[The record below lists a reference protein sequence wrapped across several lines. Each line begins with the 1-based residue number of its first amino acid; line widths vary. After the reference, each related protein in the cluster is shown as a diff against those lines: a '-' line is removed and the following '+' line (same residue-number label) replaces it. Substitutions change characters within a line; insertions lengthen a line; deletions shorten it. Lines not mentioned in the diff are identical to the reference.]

1 MLKTTMN
8 RFRTFFRTTTLGG
21 LVVVLPAFLLFLIV
35 RWLFLWVTDLIQPLT
50 DVVVAWLGA
59 PEFAADGIVILVI
72 IASCF
77 ALGVVVKTSV
87 GRFIHHNLETH
98 ILDVAPGYRIIKE
111 TVMQLLGRKRS
122 PFSSVA
128 LVRIYEREGLM
139 TAFVTD
145 EHESGWKTVF
155 IPTGPNPTTGYI
167 VHLPE
172 RDVFPIQVRVEDA
185 IRSVIS
191 CGAGSAPLIGA
202 HLRNRRDRIRP
213 PVSPPG
219 GTD

>member
-1 MLKTTMN
+1 MG
-8 RFRTFFRTTTLGG
+8 RFRTFFQTTTLGG
-21 LVVVLPAFLLFLIV
+21 LTVVLPVFLLFLIF

-50 DVVVAWLGA
+50 DVVVARIGS
-59 PEFAADGIVILVI
+59 PEFAADLIVLLLIVT
-72 IASCF
+72 SCF
-77 ALGVVVKTSV
+77 VLGVVVKTGV
-87 GRFIHHNLETH
+87 GRFIHHNLETR
-98 ILDVAPGYRIIKE
+98 ILGIAPGYRIIKE

-139 TAFVTD
+139 TAFITD
-145 EHESGWKTVF
+145 EHESGWKTAF

-172 RDVFPIQVRVEDA
+172 RDVFPIKVRVEDA

-191 CGAGSAPLIGA
+191 CGAGSAPLIEA
-202 HLRNRRDRIRP
+202 HLKGLR
-213 PVSPPG
+213 S
-219 GTD
+219 

>member
-1 MLKTTMN
+1 MK
-8 RFRTFFRTTTLGG
+8 RFRTFFQTTTIGG
-21 LVVVLPAFLLFLIV
+21 VTIVLPAFLLFVLF

-50 DVVVAWLGA
+50 DVVVARVGA
-59 PEFAADGIVILVI
+59 PEIAADLIVLLLIV
-72 IASCF
+72 AMCF
-77 ALGVVVKTSV
+77 VLGAAVKTGV
-87 GRFIHHNLETH
+87 GRFIHYHLETR
-98 ILDVAPGYRIIKE
+98 ILSIAPGYRIIKE

-139 TAFVTD
+139 TAFITE
-145 EHESGWKTVF
+145 EHESGWKTAF

-172 RDVFPIQVRVEDA
+172 SDVFPIDVRVEDA

-191 CGAGSAPLIGA
+191 CGAGSAPLIDA
-202 HLRNRRDRIRP
+202 HLKRRQ
-213 PVSPPG
+213 S
-219 GTD
+219 

>member
-1 MLKTTMN
+1 MK
-8 RFRTFFRTTTLGG
+8 RFRTFFQTMTLGG
-21 LVVVLPAFLLFLIV
+21 LVVVLPAFLLFLIF

-50 DVVVAWLGA
+50 DVVVAWIGA
-59 PEFAADGIVILVI
+59 PEFAADWIVILVI
-72 IASCF
+72 IALCF

-87 GRFIHHNLETH
+87 GRFIHRNLETH
-98 ILDVAPGYRIIKE
+98 ILSVAPGYRIIKV

-128 LVRIYEREGLM
+128 LVRLYEREGLM

-167 VHLPE
+167 VHLRA

-191 CGAGSAPLIGA
+191 CGAGSAPLIDA
-202 HLRNRRDRIRP
+202 HLKNLRD
-213 PVSPPG
+213 
-219 GTD
+219 